1 MSCTVCTLLPV
12 GNGWIA
18 ECGMTQRGPYLSKGM
33 AFRVATSEAQ
43 ALRRRGQDVQIAI
56 QDETGEVSAAYCLCR
71 NFKVPRKLKA
81 D

>member
-18 ECGMTQRGPYLSKGM
+18 ECGKTQQGPYLSKGM
-33 AFRVATSEAQ
+33 AFRVAATEAQ
-43 ALRRRGQDVQIAI
+43 SLRRRGKDVQIAI
-56 QDETGEVSAAYCLCR
+56 KDETGEVSAAYCLCP
-71 NFKVPRKLKA
+71 NFKVPRRPAA